1 MGRSK
6 LPTGISA
13 RVNDSGG
20 RSRRQYRASLS
31 DSTQRTAT
39 GKSKRITSKWF
50 DSLAEARE
58 WRDEKAVQLKQ
69 LGTLAQ
75 DNRITVGDACDA
87 WVEVAEKVGIDGR
100 SPVEF
105 ATADRYRS
113 TIRNVVKPSIGLIRL
128 ADLNPPKVTKW
139 RDQLVVAHGHDAA
152 RRALGV
158 LKMVTRYH
166 TTVGALLVD
175 PAASVRLS
183 RTAKASSEEDDE
195 DSAVEV
201 FLQPD
206 EVARIIEATDRIAA
220 TGRLRKDDAGGR
232 GLGDHQRRQ
241 RLEGWAWVRP
251 LIYLLVLGG
260 PRMGEA
266 SALRWGDVD
275 WEKQTISITRA
286 LKRGRRIGAP
296 KNKTS
301 IRTLRMGDKFM
312 GILRQLYVAKNQRQ
326 ADDYIFGGEPRRPLN
341 DANFR
346 RRQWHDL
353 MLECAMVNE
362 EGENDWTPHDLRHYH
377 ASVLIYAGKPDIQI
391 ASRLGH
397 ANTIVTRTV
406 YAHLFRELE
415 GEANMVGADLEDE
428 LLGR

>member
-1 MGRSK
+1 MARK
-6 LPTGISA
+6 LPTGISS

-20 RSRRQYRASLS
+20 RSRRQYRAFLS

-39 GKSKRITSKWF
+39 GKPKQVSSRWF

-58 WRDEKAVQLKQ
+58 WRDDKTVQLKQ
-69 LGTLAQ
+69 IGTLAQ
-75 DNRITVGDACDA
+75 DNRLAVGDACDA
-87 WVEVAEKVGIDGR
+87 WLEVAEKVGIDGR
-100 SPVEF
+100 APVEF
-105 ATADRYRS
+105 ATAERYRS
-113 TIRNVVKPSIGLIRL
+113 TIRNVVKPSIGLVRL

-139 RDQLVVAHGHDAA
+139 RDQLVVEHGHDAA

-166 TTVGALLVD
+166 VTIGALLID
-175 PAASVRLS
+175 AASSVRLS
-183 RTAKASSEEDDE
+183 RAAKASSSEEDGE
-195 DSAVEV
+195 DRAVEE

-206 EVARIIEATDRIAA
+206 EVARILAAVDRIAA
-220 TGRLRKDDAGGR
+220 TGKLKRDEEGGR
-232 GLGDHQRRQ
+232 GVGEHQQRQ
-241 RLEGWAWVRP
+241 RLEAWQWVRP
-251 LIYLLVLGG
+251 LVYLLVLGG

-275 WEKQTISITRA
+275 WDKKTISITRA

-312 GILRQLYVAKNQRQ
+312 GVLRQLYVAKNQRQ

-353 MLECAMVNE
+353 MVECGMVSE
-362 EGENDWTPHDLRHYH
+362 EGENAWTPHDLRHYH
-377 ASVLIYAGKPDIQI
+377 ASVLIYAGKPDVQI
-391 ASRLGH
+391 ANRLGH